1 MPLRRLQNNLSEFY
15 NVANF
20 AVPGALGALPA
31 FRRLYERPMS
41 AANQKRASATEKE
54 RGRRQAR
61 ALDAITSTFVLRRRQ
76 KDVLKSL
83 LPPRTELLLFCRP
96 SGRQRELYR
105 RIAARAAAAVDGAD
119 GGHNP
124 LVLLTELRQL
134 CTHPAL
140 LDRGDRSP
148 AAGTRDVA
156 LSGKLSVLARLL
168 ESIRARCPDD
178 KVVLVSNFT
187 SALSVIEE
195 AVLRPR
201 GWPFL
206 RLDGATDAKSRG
218 ELVDSFNR
226 CSASHSFA
234 FLLSSKAGGCGL
246 NLIGANRLV
255 MVDADWNPATDH
267 QAMARVYRQGQTKPC
282 FVYRMFTTGTVEEV
296 IYQRQMQKGTLA
308 KMADGGG
315 NARAKGGGGA
325 HFSKEELRDCF
336 ALKEGCKCDTQ
347 RKLGDKWSDYHG
359 ALSLTSQGCR
369 DGPLLGVIEAD
380 NDAALTFVR
389 VVGGEEEDA
398 RITDTDEEDT
408 ADDAMLSS
416 ERSFSGD
423 DESSSSEE
431 EEFDE

>member
-1 MPLRRLQNNLSEFY
+1 MFGASKPKFDANKTKVNLKMLVNRF
-15 NVANF
+15 NLLTQKKANL
-20 AVPGALGALPA
+20 AKQ
-31 FRRLYERPMS
+31 
-41 AANQKRASATEKE
+41 QKRQIALLLKE
-54 RGRRQAR
+54 DKEANARILVEHIIREDYTLESYDLLRQY
-61 ALDAITSTFVLRRRQ
+61 
-76 KDVLKSL
+76 
-83 LPPRTELLLFCRP
+83 TELLL
-96 SGRQRELYR
+96 
-105 RIAARAAAAVDGAD
+105 
-119 GGHNP
+119 
-124 LVLLTELRQL
+124 
-134 CTHPAL
+134 
-140 LDRGDRSP
+140 
-148 AAGTRDVA
+148 
-156 LSGKLSVLARLL
+156 ARLN
-168 ESIRARCPDD
+168 
-178 KVVLVSNFT
+178 V
-187 SALSVIEE
+187 
-195 AVLRPR
+195 
-201 GWPFL
+201 
-206 RLDGATDAKSRG
+206 
-218 ELVDSFNR
+218 
-226 CSASHSFA
+226 
-234 FLLSSKAGGCGL
+234 
-246 NLIGANRLV
+246 V

-308 KMADGGG
+308 KMADDGG

-359 ALSLTSQGCR
+359 ASSLTSQGCR